1 MTAARTESVV
11 SPLLSD
17 PAAAPATTGPSG
29 RIEPSADYRATVAA
43 GYLETDVDAWA
54 ARVFGGQS

>member
-1 MTAARTESVV
+1 MTAARTETVV

-17 PAAAPATTGPSG
+17 PLPAPAARQSG

-43 GYLETDVDAWA
+43 GYLETDVDAWFDSLPGTA
-54 ARVFGGQS
+54 P

>member
-1 MTAARTESVV
+1 MTARTETVV

-17 PAAAPATTGPSG
+17 PPAAPATTRQSG

-43 GYLETDVDAWA
+43 GYLETDVDAW
-54 ARVFGGQS
+54 FDSLPGGQS